1 MTRLMQMLLLISLSV
16 GAINTYAEE
25 NATEQLENVH
35 YTRIVVDENGDSHFS
50 SGEIPMALG
59 SYAQPEPK
67 LGLSKTYAAST
78 ATLFSAPPGYFGDW
92 HTAIRKQ
99 FLFHLSGT
107 SEIVVSDGETR
118 RFGPGDIVLVE
129 DTTGKG
135 HTARS
140 VGDEDILI
148 LAVPFVV
155 DEQIK

>member
-1 MTRLMQMLLLISLSV
+1 MSRLMQILLLISLCI
-16 GAINTYAEE
+16 GAAIARAEE
-25 NATEQLENVH
+25 NSTQQPKNVY
-35 YTRIVVDENGDSHFS
+35 YTRIVVDEKGDSHFS

-67 LGLSKTYAAST
+67 LGLSKTYKAST

-99 FLFHLSGT
+99 FLFHLSGI

-129 DTTGKG
+129 DTTGRG

-148 LAVPFVV
+148 VAVPFVM
-155 DEQIK
+155 DE

>member
-1 MTRLMQMLLLISLSV
+1 MKKLIQTLVLFSLFTIGFTTS
-16 GAINTYAEE
+16 AEE
-25 NATEQLENVH
+25 NSVQKLENVK

-67 LGLSKTYAAST
+67 LGLSKTYTAST
-78 ATLFSAPPGYFGDW
+78 ATLFSAPAGYFGDW

-99 FLFHLSGT
+99 FLFHLSGI

-129 DTTGKG
+129 DITGKG

-148 LAVPFVV
+148 LAVPFVM
-155 DEQIK
+155 DEEIK

>member
-1 MTRLMQMLLLISLSV
+1 MSRLTQILLFMSLCIGV
-16 GAINTYAEE
+16 ANTHAEE
-25 NATEQLENVH
+25 SSTQQPENVQ

-67 LGLSKTYAAST
+67 LGLSKTYQAAT

-99 FLFHLSGT
+99 FLFHLSGI

-118 RFGPGDIVLVE
+118 RFKAGDIVLVE

-148 LAVPFVV
+148 LAVPFDV
-155 DEQIK
+155 DE

>member
-1 MTRLMQMLLLISLSV
+1 MSRLVQIVMLISLSSAV
-16 GAINTYAEE
+16 VNTQAEE
-25 NATEQLENVH
+25 NSNQQPENVS

-67 LGLSKTYAAST
+67 LGLSKTYSAET

-99 FLFHLSGT
+99 FLFHLAGI

-118 RFGPGDIVLVE
+118 RFEPGDIVLVE

-140 VGDEDILI
+140 VGEEDILI
-148 LAVPFVV
+148 LAVPFDVN
-155 DEQIK
+155 E

>member
-1 MTRLMQMLLLISLSV
+1 LCSGVLRTHADEIS
-16 GAINTYAEE
+16 T
-25 NATEQLENVH
+25 QQPENVY

-67 LGLSKTYAAST
+67 LGLSKTYTAAT

-99 FLFHLSGT
+99 FLFHLSGI

-118 RFGPGDIVLVE
+118 RFKPGDIVLVE

-140 VGDEDILI
+140 VGEEDILI
-148 LAVPFVV
+148 LAVPFDV
-155 DEQIK
+155 DE

>member
-1 MTRLMQMLLLISLSV
+1 MIRLIQVILTLTLST
-16 GAINTYAEE
+16 GGLNLYAEE
-25 NATEQLENVH
+25 NSTQQPENVY
-35 YTRIVVDENGDSHFS
+35 YTRIVVDEKGDSHFS

-67 LGLSKTYAAST
+67 LGLSKTYMAST
-78 ATLFSAPPGYFGDW
+78 ATFFSAPPGYFGDW

-99 FLFHLSGT
+99 FLFHLSGI

-118 RFGPGDIVLVE
+118 RFGKGDIVLVE
-129 DTTGKG
+129 DTTGRG

-148 LAVPFVV
+148 VAVPFVM
-155 DEQIK
+155 DE

>member
-1 MTRLMQMLLLISLSV
+1 MFRLMPIVLLISLCIGV
-16 GAINTYAEE
+16 VNTHAEE
-25 NATEQLENVH
+25 NSSQQPENVS

-67 LGLSKTYAAST
+67 LGLSKTYPATT

-99 FLFHLSGT
+99 FLFHLSGI

-118 RFGPGDIVLVE
+118 RFRPGDIVLVE

-148 LAVPFVV
+148 LAVPFEVY
-155 DEQIK
+155 E